1 MDTKSLAVRG
11 VALSWLARVC
21 GLAIAFFVTPIL
33 VHGLGEAT
41 YGLWSIV
48 MALTGYYGLI
58 DLGIG
63 KANTKYIAEFDA
75 KQDDKSVQRV
85 VDTSVSAYAVMAL
98 VISMIAVV
106 LGFCFPWFFPAT
118 GHSPLVL
125 FLVVLFTALR
135 KLAGQKKTID
145 HAVLVDVPDEELV
158 ARLSGRRTCKNS
170 DCGSMFHVMFNPPKK
185 EGVCD
190 KCGSEL
196 YQRGDD
202 QEATIRER
210 LTVYNN
216 QTAPLINYY
225 EKKGLL
231 RKVAGVGPIDGIF
244 AAVVKVLG

>member
-1 MDTKSLAVRG
+1 MRIVLLGGPGSGKGTQAKKLVDKYGIPQISTGDIFRAALKEGTPMGLKAKTYMDKGELVPDDVVIGVVEERLTKPDLDKGYMLDGFPRTLAQAE
-11 VALSWLARVC
+11 ALDK
-21 GLAIAFFVTPIL
+21 IL
-33 VHGLGEAT
+33 
-41 YGLWSIV
+41 S
-48 MALTGYYGLI
+48 
-58 DLGIG
+58 
-63 KANTKYIAEFDA
+63 
-75 KQDDKSVQRV
+75 S
-85 VDTSVSAYAVMAL
+85 
-98 VISMIAVV
+98 
-106 LGFCFPWFFPAT
+106 
-118 GHSPLVL
+118 
-125 FLVVLFTALR
+125 
-135 KLAGQKKTID
+135 QKKTID

-210 LTVYNN
+210 LTVYNK
-216 QTAPLINYY
+216 QTSPLINYY

-244 AAVVKVLG
+244 AAIVKVLG